1 MTAPGDHH
9 LRQPSE
15 VRELPYGQ
23 LEPFHIAG
31 QVIGRTTYR
40 PGWRWTQHVGPT
52 AGTEL
57 CEVDLDVIST
67 T

>member
-1 MTAPGDHH
+1 
-9 LRQPSE
+9 
-15 VRELPYGQ
+15 VREFPSGQ
-23 LEPFHIAG
+23 LEPFHIPG